1 MLFSTHID
9 VFKSCLGP
17 LLCQLRY
24 IFNYT
29 FKIIDILLKSFT
41 QQISQ
46 YVFNFSI
53 SCIEESVKCPFQN
66 CKEICSNISTLS
78 VMSCLIR

>member
-17 LLCQLRY
+17 LKCHLRY

-29 FKIIDILLKSFT
+29 PKIIGILLKSF
-41 QQISQ
+41 I
-46 YVFNFSI
+46 
-53 SCIEESVKCPFQN
+53 
-66 CKEICSNISTLS
+66 
-78 VMSCLIR
+78 

>member
-17 LLCQLRY
+17 LKCHLHY

-29 FKIIDILLKSFT
+29 LKIIDILLKVSFDKIFT
-41 QQISQ
+41 MCLTSE
-46 YVFNFSI
+46 YMYL
-53 SCIEESVKCPFQN
+53 
-66 CKEICSNISTLS
+66 KEH
-78 VMSCLIR
+78 